1 MDLSLS
7 EELHL
12 FSQELQ
18 RFLSPVVLQDI
29 SRQVGFVKRSSK
41 YQANE
46 LIALCVWLSQEIA
59 STSLTQLCSRLEAS
73 TGVLIMSPEGLNQ
86 RFNPAAVAFLRE
98 VFTSLLTQKL
108 CSNQSFSAHMMS
120 IFNRIRILD
129 ATMFQLPD
137 TFATDY
143 QGSGGSSNTAGV
155 KIQLEYDL
163 LSGQFLNVQLGP
175 GKNNDKTYG
184 TICLETIEKGDLCL
198 RDLGYFDL
206 SDLKAI
212 HDKKAY
218 YISRLKLNTRIYIK
232 NPEPKYFNNG
242 TLKKQTEYIQLD
254 MTQMMSG
261 LPPGETMEIPEAY
274 IGQNQKLPAR
284 VIIHRLTDDQTKTR
298 LKNQAIRE
306 KKKGIIMKDKSKRL
320 MSMNVYITNTSPEEV
335 PTNYVHSL
343 YSLRWQIEILFKT
356 WKSFFEIDECKD
368 IKKER
373 LECHL
378 YGQLIGI
385 LICSSTMFQMR
396 QFLLEK
402 QKQELSEYK
411 AIYMIKDYFPLLFQA
426 IAVDTDKLSAIL
438 HRLYQSL
445 KKNGR
450 KCHRYKKMT
459 VFDILGVVYETTVNK
474 RQVA

>member
-1 MDLSLS
+1 MNSIIS
-7 EELHL
+7 NELNL
-12 FSQELQ
+12 FAQELQ
-18 RFLSPVVLQDI
+18 SLLSSVVLQDI
-29 SRQVGFVKRSSK
+29 AKRVGFVRRSSK

-46 LIALCVWLSQEIA
+46 LLALCVWLSQEIA
-59 STSLTQLCSRLEAS
+59 STSLVQLCSRLETS
-73 TGVLIMSPEGLNQ
+73 TGVLMSPEGLNQ

-108 CSNQSFSAHMMS
+108 CSNQSLPAYMIST
-120 IFNRIRILD
+120 FNRIRILD
-129 ATMFQLPD
+129 ATVFQLPN
-137 TFATDY
+137 FATDY

-155 KIQLEYDL
+155 KIQLEYNL

-184 TICLETIEKGDLCL
+184 TLCLENVEAGDLCL

-206 SDLKAI
+206 GDLQAI
-212 HDKKAY
+212 HDKEAY
-218 YISRLKLNTRIYIK
+218 YISRLKLNTRIYVK
-232 NPEPKYFNNG
+232 NPKPEYFNNG

-254 MTQMMSG
+254 MTQMMSD
-261 LPPGETMEIPEAY
+261 LTPGETLEVPETY

-284 VIIHRLTDDQTKTR
+284 AIIHRLTDDQTQTR
-298 LKNQAIRE
+298 MKNQAIRE
-306 KKKGIIMKDKSKRL
+306 KKKGIVMKDKSKRL
-320 MSMNVYITNTSPEEV
+320 MGINVYITNTSLEEV

-356 WKSFFEIDECKD
+356 WKSLFEIDECKN
-368 IKKER
+368 IKRER

-385 LICSSTMFQMR
+385 LLCSSTMFQMR
-396 QFLLEK
+396 QLLLEK
-402 QKQELSEYK
+402 KKQELSEYK
-411 AIYMIKDYFPLLFQA
+411 AIYMIKDYFLLLFQA
-426 IAVDTDKLSAIL
+426 IAAGTEELLNIL
-438 HRLYQSL
+438 HRLYQLL

-459 VFDILGVVYETTVNK
+459 VFDILGVVYETTVK
-474 RQVA
+474 HRQAA